1 MILRIIQRQQSLLIN
16 YINISK
22 INRYLMNKNTT
33 DLYSLKDGRKV
44 KVLKYMENFFLKK
57 DFSKK
62 KFIYLYFINSKFFRK
77 LFIFIQLVIKCN
89 FIFNNPE
96 KKDIII
102 YDCESARLLP
112 KVLPNNAS
120 YLILSTR
127 ILNIKKI
134 YISKQI
140 VFYVIKNFFNHSL
153 KQNYL
158 IALILLI
165 SPKVV
170 ITRTD
175 NSIDFHITSK
185 ALKDKIRFIAIQN
198 ANRGDTVW
206 SPENKTKEIFI
217 PEFFCFSE
225 FDELIHKKKKCKIE
239 KYKLIGSIHTSL
251 CLEQINEEKKNLDR
265 ERYDVCL
272 ISEPHPI
279 RSGDYSHIPKFEEAV
294 GKIAKYTLELCKRK
308 NLRLIFCGQGE
319 PGNEMAEMEQLFY
332 AEHLKG
338 YNFKID
344 VSPRAYFP
352 TYRNM
357 IQSKIII
364 GHIST
369 VLREAF
375 AFEKKSCVVITQ
387 IIRMLFF
394 RLRGYAN

>member
-185 ALKDKIRFIAIQN
+185 AIKDKIRFIAIQN

-225 FDELIHKKKKCKIE
+225 FDELIHKKKKIKIE
-239 KYKLIGSIHTSL
+239 KYPFILL
-251 CLEQINEEKKNLDR
+251 
-265 ERYDVCL
+265 YV
-272 ISEPHPI
+272 
-279 RSGDYSHIPKFEEAV
+279 
-294 GKIAKYTLELCKRK
+294 
-308 NLRLIFCGQGE
+308 
-319 PGNEMAEMEQLFY
+319 
-332 AEHLKG
+332 
-338 YNFKID
+338 
-344 VSPRAYFP
+344 
-352 TYRNM
+352 
-357 IQSKIII
+357 
-364 GHIST
+364 
-369 VLREAF
+369 
-375 AFEKKSCVVITQ
+375 
-387 IIRMLFF
+387 
-394 RLRGYAN
+394 